1 MEVLTII
8 LGTLAVFT
16 IVWVGIIFLGVLLL
30 SLGAPEAHKYE
41 DLNDIPITDKR
52 EGPRARGT
60 TQQKNK
66 R

>member
-8 LGTLAVFT
+8 LGTLAVFA
-16 IVWVGIIFLGVLLL
+16 IIWAGLIFLGIVIF

-52 EGPRARGT
+52 EGPRDRGT